1 MDAADRPGPARSSP
15 AARRASPAAGFA
27 LEAVHG
33 YLGRFVAWPSEHA
46 QVAASL
52 WVAHTYLIDSFDS
65 TPRLALLS
73 PEPGSGKTRALEVI
87 GSMVRRPMHAVNC
100 SPAALFRSVSD
111 LEHRP
116 TILFDEIDTVFGPK
130 ARENE
135 ELRAFL
141 NAGHR
146 RSGVAYRCVG
156 LGTAQRVTEFPAYAA
171 VAVAG
176 LHDVPETIASRSIV
190 VRMRR
195 RAPGE
200 SVEPYRLRHHEPEGL
215 AIGERLA
222 EALRVV
228 DLVEDPVLPTGVVDR
243 PADVWEPLLSIA
255 QGVGGHWELA
265 AAAACEHFALAPP
278 DVTASLSLMLLSD
291 LRGVFSAAGSP
302 DALPTATVLR
312 GLHGIEESP
321 WRDLRGRQLDPAGL
335 SRRLRAY
342 GVRSVNIRVGQ
353 AVVKGYRSADLMD
366 AWLRYLPSFV
376 AEPATPAAPRQLG
389 ASEHA
394 ARLGGGSGV

>member
-1 MDAADRPGPARSSP
+1 MEFGDLSAAPG
-15 AARRASPAAGFA
+15 AAGTEQHRLTPAGRA
-27 LEAVHG
+27 LEAVLG

-46 QVAASL
+46 RVASAL

-65 TPRLALLS
+65 TPRLAFLS

-130 ARENE
+130 ARDNE

-156 LGTAQRVTEFPAYAA
+156 LGTAQRVMEFPAYAA

-176 LHDVPETIASRSIV
+176 LHDVPDTIASRSV
-190 VRMRR
+190 VIRMRR

-200 SVEPYRLRHHEPEGL
+200 SVEPYRLRHHEPQGL

-222 EALRVV
+222 EALTT
-228 DLVEDPVLPTGVVDR
+228 LPLSDDAALPAGVVDR
-243 PADVWEPLLSIA
+243 PADVWEPLLAIA
-255 QGVGGHWELA
+255 QAVGGGWA
-265 AAAACEHFALAPP
+265 VRAAAACEHFALAPP
-278 DVTASLSLMLLSD
+278 DVTASLSLMLLTD
-291 LRGVFSAAGSP
+291 LRSVFASAGSP
-302 DALPTATVLR
+302 DALPTSSLLE
-312 GLHGIEESP
+312 GLHSLEESP
-321 WRDLRGRQLDPAGL
+321 WRDLRGKPLDPAGL
-335 SRRLRAY
+335 ARRLRAY
-342 GVRSVNIRVGQ
+342 DVRSVNIRIGH
-353 AVVKGYRSADLMD
+353 AVAKGYRSADLRD
-366 AWLRYLPSFV
+366 AWLRYLPSPG
-376 AEPATPAAPRQLG
+376 AEAATAASPPHPG
-389 ASEHA
+389 PSEHETGLA
-394 ARLGGGSGV
+394 GAPHA